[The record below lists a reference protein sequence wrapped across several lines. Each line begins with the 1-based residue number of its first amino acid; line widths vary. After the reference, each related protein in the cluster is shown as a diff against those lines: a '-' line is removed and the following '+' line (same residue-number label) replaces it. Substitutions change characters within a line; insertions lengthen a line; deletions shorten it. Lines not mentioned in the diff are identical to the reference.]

1 MDFIPRTTN
10 VKRQVSLKTTLKIL
24 YQAVFLTKTT
34 DISNWMAASYL
45 PGLEV
50 IFSGL
55 YKIIYIGL
63 EIETI
68 HT

>member
-1 MDFIPRTTN
+1 MDFILQTIN
-10 VKRQVSLKTTLKIL
+10 VKRQVSLKATLKIL
-24 YQAVFLTKTT
+24 YQEVFLTKTT

-55 YKIIYIGL
+55 YKIIYIGP

>member
-1 MDFIPRTTN
+1 MDFILRTIN
-10 VKRQVSLKTTLKIL
+10 VKRQVSLKATLKIL

-50 IFSGL
+50 ILSGL
-55 YKIIYIGL
+55 YKIIFIL
-63 EIETI
+63 DLK
-68 HT
+68 